1 MSNETNK
8 HGHFSVPRHIV
19 GDQTHHYLDDRNSE
33 PNVLRAQNE
42 ILVDGIDVGSHYR
55 FVFRKKLTDAEI
67 KNGFA
72 VVDLDFYRVAD
83 ACGFKHPAQQHVIKK
98 LWNPGNRGHNSLL
111 DDINDCIGALKR
123 WKQMIAETI
132 EL

>member
-1 MSNETNK
+1 MSNEKNEK
-8 HGHFSVPRHIV
+8 VRFSVPLNVI
-19 GDQTHHYLDDRNSE
+19 GDPATHYLDDRNSE
-33 PNVLRAQNE
+33 PDVLRVQNE

-55 FVFRKKLTDAEI
+55 FVYRKKLTDAEI

-83 ACGFKHPAQQHVIKK
+83 VCGFKHPAQQHVIKK

-111 DDINDCIGALKR
+111 EDINDCIGALKR
-123 WKQMIAETI
+123 WKQMILEC
-132 EL
+132 

>member
-1 MSNETNK
+1 MSNETND
-8 HGHFSVPRHIV
+8 HCHFSVPLHVV
-19 GDQTHHYLDDRNSE
+19 GDPSTYYFRYGNSE
-33 PNVLRAQNE
+33 SDVPRVQNE
-42 ILVDGIDVGSHYR
+42 ILVDGVDVGAHYR

-83 ACGFKHPAQQHVIKK
+83 VCGFKHPAQQHVIKK

-123 WKQMIAETI
+123 WKQMILEC
-132 EL
+132 